1 MFVLLLQTL
10 HEFDMV
16 NQIDWLFQFFTFQVL
31 LQVAGKKITES
42 SPQMWCD
49 RRGWVVLMHPPPRI
63 EADDLTNISFDL
75 KPIEGVFLLEAN
87 VFDIKN

>member
-1 MFVLLLQTL
+1 
-10 HEFDMV
+10 
-16 NQIDWLFQFFTFQVL
+16 
-31 LQVAGKKITES
+31 
-42 SPQMWCD
+42 
-49 RRGWVVLMHPPPRI
+49 MHPPPRI